1 MMNTIN
7 LAALSAALLIA
18 GCGGLSGL
26 GGTTDYACPM
36 PDGSTCKSMSEAYR
50 DTYRARPT
58 KTPDESTTKDG
69 NVSQRA
75 DVLGDRVRPARP
87 VSLAPAVGTPLLS
100 APRLMRILIAPWTDA
115 DDHLIEEHRVFVKI
129 DAGHWQLDHVNAS
142 IANAYGPIAAPTKID
157 AAAADDHVGP
167 AAKPPRSMSSS
178 APEPF
183 FGSGSAI
190 KEE

>member
-1 MMNTIN
+1 MIKTMNF
-7 LAALSAALLIA
+7 AVLSAAVLLA

-36 PDGSTCKSMSEAYR
+36 PDGSTCKSMAQAYR
-50 DTYRARPT
+50 DTYRAGPT
-58 KTPDESTTKDG
+58 KTPDDSTTKDG

-75 DVLGDRVRPARP
+75 DALGDRVRPARP

-115 DDHLIEEHRVFVKI
+115 DDHLMEERRVFVKI
-129 DAGHWQLDHVNAS
+129 DEGHWQLEHVKAS
-142 IANAYGPIAAPTKID
+142 IANAYGPIAAPVKSG
-157 AAAADDHVGP
+157 AAASDGHAGP
-167 AAKPPRSMSSS
+167 TAKPPRSLS

-183 FGSGSAI
+183 FGSGNTV